1 MDADRVRLVFWT
13 SIAVIGAL
21 AFWFYASAPEIDGGR
36 ARWRRWAAWGVPLA
50 AALFRQFFHF
60 RWYGVKTFDAD
71 DDHYV
76 APEPQTTQTDSRQT
90 DRPRVSAPDQKPPRL
105 QLDKTRTAVIEE
117 LLTHGWT
124 IGDIRREGLLRG
136 DNGKIGAEIDA
147 VRQRLN
153 IEVEPRTI
161 PVKERG
167 GDTRYVALDESLGIL
182 KP

>member
-13 SIAVIGAL
+13 SIVVIGVL

-76 APEPQTTQTDSRQT
+76 APEPQTAQTDSRQT

-117 LLTHGWT
+117 LLTHGWNV
-124 IGDIRREGLLRG
+124 GEIRSVVKG
-136 DNGKIGAEIDA
+136 DNGTIGAEIDA
-147 VRQRLN
+147 ARQRLG
-153 IEVEPRTI
+153 IEPEPPRAI
-161 PVKERG
+161 PLRPRNDAER
-167 GDTRYVALDESLGIL
+167 VLVLD
-182 KP
+182 

>member
-13 SIAVIGAL
+13 SIVVIGAL
-21 AFWFYASAPEIDGGR
+21 AFWFYATAPEVDGGR

-60 RWYGVKTFDAD
+60 RWHGVKDLDAD

-76 APEPQTTQTDSRQT
+76 ADVDAAAQTDDRQT

-105 QLDKTRTAVIEE
+105 QLDRTRAAVIEE

-124 IGDIRREGLLRG
+124 VGDFRREGLLRG

-147 VRQRLN
+147 ARQRLG
-153 IEVEPRTI
+153 IAPEQPRAIPLRPRTGD
-161 PVKERG
+161 ER
-167 GDTRYVALDESLGIL
+167 VLVLD
-182 KP
+182 